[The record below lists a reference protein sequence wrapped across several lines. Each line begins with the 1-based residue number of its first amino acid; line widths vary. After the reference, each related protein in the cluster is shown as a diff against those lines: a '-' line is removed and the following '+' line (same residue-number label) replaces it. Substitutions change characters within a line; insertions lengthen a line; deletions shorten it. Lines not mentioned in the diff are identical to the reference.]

1 MAVTLEQ
8 VNLLSRELHLA
19 PAERLRALSLMRSD
33 GARRRNAEKNVGS
46 PRFSFNTLQL
56 LTMPEEYRPPPG
68 TYGAV
73 ES

>member
-8 VNLLSRELHLA
+8 VNLLCDEARLA
-19 PAERLRALSLMRSD
+19 VSERPRALALMRAEGTRRSNAERNL
-33 GARRRNAEKNVGS
+33 GS

>member
-1 MAVTLEQ
+1 MSVTLEQ
-8 VNLLSRELHLA
+8 VNILSRELQLA
-19 PAERLRALSLMRSD
+19 AAERPRALAMMRTD

-56 LTMPEEYRPPPG
+56 LTMPAEYRAPPG